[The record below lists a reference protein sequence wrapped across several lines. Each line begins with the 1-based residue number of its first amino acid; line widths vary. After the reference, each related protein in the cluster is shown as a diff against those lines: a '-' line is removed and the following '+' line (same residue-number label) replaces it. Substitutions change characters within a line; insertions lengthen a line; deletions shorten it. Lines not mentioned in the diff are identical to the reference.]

1 MQPGMA
7 GPNFSPVCVIM
18 RVASAGMGDH
28 HHHQCETD
36 LTSHHTSHTFNKR
49 LVMDLTDILAPFEDL
64 LGDSALSESLKE
76 TARLYFNNNSIN
88 VNPFGSMFEAFVLAA
103 VLVALLSYLVE
114 VKVEKTSDYGLA
126 TRSDSEYRPYINKL
140 QRQVGREPSYQLDLL
155 PSNILSCSYQVSQ
168 LEEVTDLQDALDARG
183 VNHFDYLADSASY

>member
-1 MQPGMA
+1 MA
-7 GPNFSPVCVIM
+7 SYAARNGGPNFSPVCVIM
-18 RVASAGMGDH
+18 RVASARMGDH

-49 LVMDLTDILAPFEDL
+49 LVMDLTDILTPFEDL

-140 QRQVGREPSYQLDLL
+140 QRQVS
-155 PSNILSCSYQVSQ
+155 
-168 LEEVTDLQDALDARG
+168 
-183 VNHFDYLADSASY
+183 

>member
-1 MQPGMA
+1 ML
-7 GPNFSPVCVIM
+7 VW
-18 RVASAGMGDH
+18 
-28 HHHQCETD
+28 ETTTSSVKRTLLPTAR
-36 LTSHHTSHTFNKR
+36 LTLNQH

-64 LGDSALSESLKE
+64 LGDSVLSESLKE

-126 TRSDSEYRPYINKL
+126 TRSDSEYRPYINNL

-168 LEEVTDLQDALDARG
+168 LEEVTDLQDALAARG
-183 VNHFDYLADSASY
+183 VNHFDYLVDSASY

>member
-1 MQPGMA
+1 
-7 GPNFSPVCVIM
+7 
-18 RVASAGMGDH
+18 MGDH

-36 LTSHHTSHTFNKR
+36 LTSHRTSHTFNKR

-140 QRQVGREPSYQLDLL
+140 QRQVS
-155 PSNILSCSYQVSQ
+155 
-168 LEEVTDLQDALDARG
+168 
-183 VNHFDYLADSASY
+183 

>member
-1 MQPGMA
+1 ML
-7 GPNFSPVCVIM
+7 VW
-18 RVASAGMGDH
+18 
-28 HHHQCETD
+28 ETTTTTSVKRTLLPTAR
-36 LTSHHTSHTFNKR
+36 LTHNKL

-140 QRQVGREPSYQLDLL
+140 QRQVGHEPSDQLDLL
-155 PSNILSCSYQVSQ
+155 PSSRL
-168 LEEVTDLQDALDARG
+168 L
-183 VNHFDYLADSASY
+183 

>member
-1 MQPGMA
+1 MA

-28 HHHQCETD
+28 QHHQCETD
-36 LTSHHTSHTFNKR
+36 LTSHRTSQQY
-49 LVMDLTDILAPFEDL
+49 LVMDLTNILAPFEDL
-64 LGDSALSESLKE
+64 LGDSVLSESLKE

-114 VKVEKTSDYGLA
+114 VKVEKSSDYGLE

-140 QRQVGREPSYQLDLL
+140 QRQVS
-155 PSNILSCSYQVSQ
+155 
-168 LEEVTDLQDALDARG
+168 
-183 VNHFDYLADSASY
+183 

>member
-1 MQPGMA
+1 
-7 GPNFSPVCVIM
+7 
-18 RVASAGMGDH
+18 MG
-28 HHHQCETD
+28 QCETD
-36 LTSHHTSHTFNKR
+36 LTSHRTSHQR
-49 LVMDLTDILAPFEDL
+49 LVMDLTNILAPFEDL
-64 LGDSALSESLKE
+64 LGDTALSESLKE

-114 VKVEKTSDYGLA
+114 VKVEKSSDYGLE

-140 QRQVGREPSYQLDLL
+140 QRQV
-155 PSNILSCSYQVSQ
+155 SQ
-168 LEEVTDLQDALDARG
+168 LEEVADLQDALDARG

>member
-1 MQPGMA
+1 
-7 GPNFSPVCVIM
+7 
-18 RVASAGMGDH
+18 MGSVKR
-28 HHHQCETD
+28 TLLPTAR
-36 LTSHHTSHTFNKR
+36 LTYIRR
-49 LVMDLTDILAPFEDL
+49 LVMDLTDILTPFEDL

-114 VKVEKTSDYGLA
+114 VEKTSDYGLA

-140 QRQVGREPSYQLDLL
+140 QR
-155 PSNILSCSYQVSQ
+155 QVSQ

>member
-1 MQPGMA
+1 MLVWETTTLVWETTSTTSVKRTLLPTA
-7 GPNFSPVCVIM
+7 RLTHS
-18 RVASAGMGDH
+18 
-28 HHHQCETD
+28 QC
-36 LTSHHTSHTFNKR
+36 

-114 VKVEKTSDYGLA
+114 VKVEKSSDYGLE

-140 QRQVGREPSYQLDLL
+140 QRQVGHEPSYQPHLL
-155 PSNILSCSYQVSQ
+155 PIVVILLCSDQVSQ
-168 LEEVTDLQDALDARG
+168 LEEVADLQDALDARG